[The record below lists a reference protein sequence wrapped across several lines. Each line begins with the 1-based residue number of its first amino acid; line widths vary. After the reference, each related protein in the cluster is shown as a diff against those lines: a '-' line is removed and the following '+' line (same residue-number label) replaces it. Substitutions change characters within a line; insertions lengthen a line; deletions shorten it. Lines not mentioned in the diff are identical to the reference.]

1 MNTFLYRDARKQ
13 KIQDALAA
21 LGDAP
26 SDLRALL
33 QTEIDALQNDD
44 WSVSDRTFLAVG
56 SDWIWSVR
64 LTLKSQVDDDP
75 ALSALGQQAL
85 LSEAQAAAI
94 ESLPHSPDAPPPD
107 YLDQVRVAIGG
118 DEAILQELLHAG
130 HRRWIVQ
137 APTERAYPFDDVGV
151 LLPLRLETLFDEPA
165 SRFNDD
171 LTRWKL
177 SLRVIPDE
185 ASICRDNHHVSIGE
199 QKALTNF
206 WNAVKQLGASDASW
220 LDGDAA
226 GIAWQQLCNQ
236 VTPARAAWLAANL
249 ETQLDGE
256 NVIVVIPPDMPD
268 KPQPNRVGGM
278 PPELHVVA
286 ITHEAVAGRTE
297 HTIGSLPMAAGQ
309 KINAKELELP
319 LPAVPEDERKRWWS
333 NWEAAKSVGLGGEW
347 LMPEDMT
354 PENIDALYVVGI
366 GDETPESHFKAQV
379 DAGELGVLRLG
390 APTNSV
396 HGKASADL
404 GKASA
409 DWRKIAQMRL
419 RQQANP
425 AQNLLV
431 GVGRSLQQHLIGS
444 ENDLPIF
451 LGADSFDDTQDSQ
464 RMVQALWPALWGHW
478 LLDLWQVGE
487 DAYHVGNWMMNHL
500 CPEGPLMPLR
510 IGDQPYGVLPVTALS
525 QWQTRPTF
533 NQEEQV
539 QAAIESTMAISLS
552 DLCAQWAAAVKDK
565 RSVVGKTTEQF
576 MELLGQDALSRRYIQ
591 RKFSPAWVL
600 LAPYISAFGLNQ
612 DQQQEFLERSLRSY
626 HTAIKRL
633 GRKPK
638 ETFLANGFWRRR
650 ELPLVQPTRMIYR
663 HRRGEMRDR
672 LPLLRFV
679 ELLFKLVEEEEP
691 DNQSLEK
698 VFERLW
704 VLDEH
709 SEYQLRTLPDSL
721 LIRLLV
727 YSTQLAAPWRQNKMT
742 HAQKK
747 IAEFQANGAMDLSK
761 ELDQEAW
768 QGITKDEATGEI
780 QAFTITIPDERRSQL
795 ERALR
800 ATLDSAAHRIDPW
813 ITGFAWQRLK
823 QHSASPRRTHRLG
836 VYGWTDGP
844 FKGAPGPTDAGRLHT
859 PSYNQT
865 LAALILR
872 DKFLSSRRAGLTND
886 GGRNPWEMNISSRK
900 ARLAE
905 EIADEVRM
913 GFHIYEIVGRHV
925 ENIVGVHQKVKELRI
940 NPKYAMRPERLDPHE
955 VCNGIRALVGL
966 LKGGEPEAIIKADD
980 LQMDVVPSD
989 DPNFPLS
996 DEQRTQLRLLH
1007 LALDTYGDLLMAD
1020 GVMQLV
1026 NRQVDRAAET
1036 MDAAA
1041 GFSRPPSFEFTR
1053 TPPSGY
1059 QLESVVIS
1067 TLPYLS
1073 IENIEEIS
1081 SPIRLADPSVAAFI
1095 DTQFSDDWAWTVR
1108 SVEGDQEIGSVTL
1121 AALGF
1126 APHETLAL
1134 SADFLSELVRRKLGL
1149 EQVRIYPPRQ
1159 HALVQQLVAALGSRP
1174 AAGRDFN
1181 SDPAI
1186 QQAADASVYEELRG
1200 RYQKLHASCT
1210 SLTDQ
1215 LQAAAD
1221 DVTRALLLRH
1231 ALIWGVVPISE
1242 PADRE
1247 AIFALLL
1254 GSPIPETT
1262 TPLTTLTD
1270 NVIKVLQKRLDYAPK
1285 PAELA
1290 SEVEIASP
1298 LDKHEERKKSAIPDG
1313 IPTLAQAIANLA
1325 SPNSKLAI
1333 LACWTRGTLVADS
1346 KLAVDQAEEALDET
1360 WLTVAAPTRANLARL
1375 EALQLEMNL
1384 PLTTWSSSPG
1394 DPWQK
1399 ALITENLARRDTPH
1413 EKQEDESA
1421 LGLRIQRFTAAYGTA
1436 EAWAGEKVAV
1446 GMIDAFSEAIPM
1458 PHRTS
1463 TAAFGFNAPAARAPQ
1478 AILLAVPPKPRQRLD
1493 NALVQQIVAET
1504 RQLAHARTARMED
1517 LGEFQPL
1524 TPTMWL
1530 QSSGPTRVHLEPYPL
1545 FE

>member
-13 KIQDALAA
+13 MLQDALAA

-26 SDLRALL
+26 NDLRAPL
-33 QTEIDALQNDD
+33 QTEVDALQNDD
-44 WSVSDRTFLAVG
+44 WSVSDRTYLAVG
-56 SDWIWSVR
+56 ADWLWSVR

-75 ALSALGQQAL
+75 ALLALGQQAL
-85 LSEAQAAAI
+85 LSEAQTAAI
-94 ESLPHSPDAPPPD
+94 ETLPHFPGDPPQN
-107 YLDQVRVAIGG
+107 YLDQVRAAIAG

-137 APTERAYPFDDVGV
+137 APAERVYPFDDVGV
-151 LLPLRLETLFDEPA
+151 LLPIRLETLFDEPA
-165 SRFNDD
+165 SLFNDD
-171 LTRWKL
+171 PTRWKL

-199 QKALTNF
+199 QKALTDF
-206 WNAVKQLGASDASW
+206 WNAVKQPGAPDASW

-226 GIAWQQLCNQ
+226 GIAWQQLCDQ

-268 KPQPNRVGGM
+268 KPQSNRVGGM

-297 HTIGSLPMAAGQ
+297 HTIGRLPMEADQ
-309 KINAKELELP
+309 KIIAKDLELP
-319 LPAVPEDERKRWWS
+319 LPSGLEEERKRWWS
-333 NWEAAKSVGLGGEW
+333 NWDAAKTVGLGGEW
-347 LMPEDMT
+347 LLPEEMT
-354 PENIDALYVVGI
+354 PQNIDALYVVGI

-379 DAGELGVLRLG
+379 DAGELGVLNLG
-390 APTNSV
+390 TPTNTV
-396 HGKASADL
+396 HGKSAADL
-404 GKASA
+404 GKSCD

-419 RQQANP
+419 RPPANP
-425 AQNLLV
+425 RQKLLS

-444 ENDLPIF
+444 ENELPIF
-451 LGADSFDDTQDSQ
+451 LGADGLDDTQDSQ
-464 RMVQALWPALWGHW
+464 RMVQVLWPALWGHW

-487 DAYHVGNWMMNHL
+487 NAYRVGSWMMNHL

-525 QWQTRPTF
+525 QWQTRPAF
-533 NQEEQV
+533 NQEEQA
-539 QAAIESTMAISLS
+539 QTAIESAMAISLS
-552 DLCAQWAAAVKDK
+552 DLCTQWTASVKDK

-591 RKFSPAWVL
+591 REFSPAWAL
-600 LAPYISAFGLNQ
+600 LTPYISAFGLNQ
-612 DQQQEFLERSLRSY
+612 DQQQEFIKRSLRSY
-626 HTAIKRL
+626 HTAIKQL
-633 GRKPK
+633 GREEPK
-638 ETFLANGFWRRR
+638 EIFLGTGFWSQL
-650 ELPLVQPTRMIYR
+650 ELPLIQPSRMLYS
-663 HRRGEMRDR
+663 HQLGEERVR
-672 LPLLRFV
+672 LPLPDFLS
-679 ELLFKLVEEEEP
+679 LLFDHLPGESPENF
-691 DNQSLEK
+691 DLK
-698 VFERLW
+698 VIFERNW
-704 VLDEH
+704 VFGGRDCEL
-709 SEYQLRTLPDSL
+709 STLPDSL
-721 LIRLLV
+721 LIRL
-727 YSTQLAAPWRQNKMT
+727 MT
-742 HAQKK
+742 HACQIACQWLRIPIGSDSMQDVLEIQQKAVLRMAK
-747 IAEFQANGAMDLSK
+747 TI
-761 ELDQEAW
+761 DQENW
-768 QGITKDEATGEI
+768 RGEDHDSNDKPI
-780 QAFTITIPDERRSQL
+780 FTLQIPDEQRMQL

-800 ATLDSAAHRIDPW
+800 ATLDCATHRIDPF

-823 QHSASPRRTHRLG
+823 QHSASPRRAHRLG
-836 VYGWTDGP
+836 VYGWVDGP
-844 FKGAPGPTDAGRLHT
+844 FNGTPGPTDAGRLHT

-925 ENIVGVHQKVKELRI
+925 ENIVGIHQKVKELRI

-980 LQMDVVPSD
+980 LQMDVAPSD

-996 DEQRTQLRLLH
+996 NEQRTQLRLLH
-1007 LALDTYGDLLMAD
+1007 LALDAYGDLLLAD

-1073 IENIEEIS
+1073 NENIEEMS

-1095 DTQFSDDWAWTVR
+1095 DTQFSDDWAWTMR

-1121 AALGF
+1121 AVLGF
-1126 APHETLAL
+1126 EPHETLAL

-1149 EQVRIYPPRQ
+1149 EQVRIDPPRQ
-1159 HALVQQLVAALGSRP
+1159 HALVQQLVAALGARP

-1247 AIFALLL
+1247 ALFALLL
-1254 GSPIPETT
+1254 DSLIPETA

-1270 NVIKVLQKRLDYAPK
+1270 NVIKVLQKRLDDAPK

-1298 LDKHEERKKSAIPDG
+1298 LNKHEEHKKSAIPDG

-1346 KLAVDQAEEALDET
+1346 KLTVDQAEKTLDET
-1360 WLTVAAPTRANLARL
+1360 WLTVAASTRANLARL

-1384 PLTTWSSSPG
+1384 PMTAWSSSPS
-1394 DPWQK
+1394 DPWQQK
-1399 ALITENLARRDTPH
+1399 LVAENLARRDTSH

-1493 NALVQQIVAET
+1493 NTLVQQIVAET
-1504 RQLAHARTARMED
+1504 RQLSHARTARMED

-1530 QSSGPTRVHLEPYPL
+1530 QSSGPTRVRLEPYPL